1 MTMIDAALAALETVC
16 SNVSFVKNED
26 DPLPDSYVV
35 LSVLD
40 DTPEVYAGDLDE
52 QQRLQ
57 VRAAWYTR
65 DLPQPCSFLGSSFS
79 RVICSIQYIVAPK
92 KCTAGALAL
101 RRYITKLKRLAPV
114 SVAGRRHKLCL
125 LLIIGRL

>member
-16 SNVSFVKNED
+16 GNVSFVKNED

-40 DTPEVYAGDLDE
+40 DAPEVYAGDLDE

-65 DLPQPCSFLGSSFS
+65 DLPQPCA
-79 RVICSIQYIVAPK
+79 RKMRC
-92 KCTAGALAL
+92 AL
-101 RRYITKLKRLAPV
+101 RD
-114 SVAGRRHKLCL
+114 AGF
-125 LLIIGRL
+125 IIGSTEYGYDNDTKHFIAYVEAETDDGCDWNEREAQ